1 MRPANDRLTFGVHGV
16 LCLAFT
22 FSAMYMVLGL
32 GDLKGIPPEAFL
44 HSHSFIFYFNY
55 FFFLETGFRCI
66 D

>member
-32 GDLKGIPPEAFL
+32 GDLKGIPPE
-44 HSHSFIFYFNY
+44 
-55 FFFLETGFRCI
+55 
-66 D
+66 